1 MLYLEKEINYMKKI
15 IKTNNAPAAIGPYNQ
30 AILSN
35 NTLYCSG
42 QIAIKPET
50 GDLVIDNITNETT
63 QIMNNILAVLQS
75 AKMDFSNVVKC
86 SIFMKNLNNYVEVNK
101 VYSDF
106 FTKNYPARE
115 AIEVSA
121 LPKDVNIE
129 ISVIAVK

>member
-1 MLYLEKEINYMKKI
+1 MKKI

-50 GDLVIDNITNETT
+50 GDLVLDNITNETT
-63 QIMNNILAVLQS
+63 QIMNNILGVLES

-86 SIFMKNLNNYVEVNK
+86 SIFMKNMKDYNEINK
-101 VYSDF
+101 VYSNF
-106 FTKNYPARE
+106 FTKNFPARE
-115 AIEVSA
+115 AIEVSN
-121 LPKDVNIE
+121 LPKDANIE

>member
-1 MLYLEKEINYMKKI
+1 MKKI
-15 IKTNNAPAAIGPYNQ
+15 IKTNNAPAAIGPYSQ

-42 QIAIKPET
+42 QIAINPET
-50 GDLVIDNITNETT
+50 GNLVIDNITNETT

-86 SIFMKNLNNYVEVNK
+86 SIFMKNLNNYSEVNK

-106 FTKNYPARE
+106 FTKNFPARE
-115 AIEVSA
+115 AIEVSN
-121 LPKDVNIE
+121 LPKNVNVE